1 MFFLFLTFIF
11 PCAKYLEKRQCFA
24 LTASH
29 TSSALKW
36 SELILQEDLRT
47 QNDFEGCPAC
57 SVPANRRTTTANF
70 SRQELCTF
78 PPSTFNPKAS
88 TQPTWYLMYQPQS
101 FIPQFWDTI
110 RQETHLLQGTPQGF
124 NKRQFPWSPSVTWM
138 PNKLL
143 HWRSQNDA
151 ANHLWASYL
160 GSKQI
165 CCIYS
170 SSSAQP
176 CQVPLKL
183 GRISLQQKP
192 HVSRHRRFPHNTQG
206 LGWDA
211 TESTALGDVPA

>member
-1 MFFLFLTFIF
+1 MTLKAVLLAQFLQTVVPQQQISPDRSCSPFHLPLSIQRLPRNPLDTSCTSLNPSFPSSEIQFDKRHICYREYHRVSTRGSFL
-11 PCAKYLEKRQCFA
+11 EVQ
-24 LTASH
+24 
-29 TSSALKW
+29 
-36 SELILQEDLRT
+36 
-47 QNDFEGCPAC
+47 
-57 SVPANRRTTTANF
+57 
-70 SRQELCTF
+70 
-78 PPSTFNPKAS
+78 
-88 TQPTWYLMYQPQS
+88 
-101 FIPQFWDTI
+101 
-110 RQETHLLQGTPQGF
+110 
-124 NKRQFPWSPSVTWM
+124 TWM

-143 HWRSQNDA
+143 YWRSQNDA

>member
-1 MFFLFLTFIF
+1 MF
-11 PCAKYLEKRQCFA
+11 
-24 LTASH
+24 
-29 TSSALKW
+29 
-36 SELILQEDLRT
+36 
-47 QNDFEGCPAC
+47 CPAC
-57 SVPANRRTTTANF
+57 LTHQQCSKVIRINTSGRLENPKWLWRLSCLLSSCKPSYHNSKFLQTGAVP
-70 SRQELCTF
+70 L
-78 PPSTFNPKAS
+78 STFYFHPEAS

-110 RQETHLLQGTPQGF
+110 RQETHLLQGIPQDF

-143 HWRSQNDA
+143 YWRSQNDA
-151 ANHLWASYL
+151 ANQLWASYL

-183 GRISLQQKP
+183 ARISLQQKP
-192 HVSRHRRFPHNTQG
+192 HVSRHRRFPRNTQR